1 MFIIILVYILFI
13 VYIFYPLFYQEC
25 PTEIKNPFSKGV
37 LANRQKNLKIKL
49 LTVTGQNWTTN
60 LLLTAC
66 VSSTIRLSGLSQI
79 NIMSK
84 TLNQPFQ

>member
-13 VYIFYPLFYQEC
+13 VYIFYPLFYQER
-25 PTEIKNPFSKGV
+25 PTEIKKPFSKGV

-60 LLLTAC
+60 LLLTAY